1 MSNELLEEALKPEYF
16 KDDEVVDTSNVYQ
29 TYSTDF
35 GGPIDFDA
43 ISNYNYNPSPLDLV
57 SNTDYRKYET
67 DYIDN
72 LKYDMTPGLELIH
85 GTDENEAMINELR
98 QKLAAK
104 QEWDKKVKDKG
115 YLPALWDDF
124 TEEAETLSKAIVS
137 GAKTVKDITTG
148 VVEEATEYVES
159 NPIDAAINLASIH
172 PYIRAGKYSR
182 LVGKTAW
189 DWVNPF
195 SKTRKIDYTLWPTI
209 RPNALTNFPTPFQF
223 PANLLRHGFNIK
235 MFDEFAKHTMGVVQE
250 RALPYLSSKAPDSWL
265 LNKWIGKNMIEHFRS
280 ETTHDIPYF
289 IPDNEVRELYRNNYL
304 DWHQKHDNYQPGE
317 FLDNKTQ
324 EFYNTLEKLFEYG
337 EKKYGLNFPVFAV
350 KEGES
355 STAITVFGGLGR
367 SDRIF
372 IGSEFGNSSKG
383 EKSVGGALKDA
394 GFFGHSGYINAALE
408 EYIHSVKGHQMILPG
423 QTSALFLQIV
433 KDMSV
438 TGLETYHEMDAQYQE
453 DYYGAESIHHLFGD
467 ELAQILI
474 TGVTKGDKEMQRAFD
489 KWYNKVGAIQHEA
502 FNLEGIL
509 DKPFEFKGETPNYPE
524 QIWQSLWDVFD
535 KED

>member
-1 MSNELLEEALKPEYF
+1 VSNKLLEEALKPEYF

-29 TYSTDF
+29 THSTDF

-57 SNTDYRKYET
+57 SDTDYRKYET

-72 LKYDMTPGLELIH
+72 MYVDLISNSESLNY
-85 GTDENEAMINELR
+85 TYQI
-98 QKLAAK
+98 QK
-104 QEWDKKVKDKG
+104 DGSIKKVYKDKDEDG
-115 YLPALWDDF
+115 GPSILDSTIDA
-124 TEEAETLSKAIVS
+124 AA
-137 GAKTVKDITTG
+137 
-148 VVEEATEYVES
+148 EYVKS
-159 NPIDAAINLASIH
+159 NPIDAAINVASFH

-195 SKTRKIDYTLWPTI
+195 SKTRKIDYIPWPTI
-209 RPNALTNFPTPFQF
+209 RPNALTNFPTPFQL
-223 PANLLRHGFNIK
+223 PANLLRHGFNLK
-235 MFDEFAKHTMGVVQE
+235 MFDEFVKHSTGVMQE
-250 RALPYLSSKAPDSWL
+250 KVVPYLSSKAPDSWL
-265 LNKWIGKNMIEHFRS
+265 LNKMIGKNMIEHSGS
-280 ETTHDIPYF
+280 ETTRDIPYF

-350 KEGES
+350 KEAES
-355 STAITVFGGLGR
+355 STAVTVFGGLGR

-372 IGSEFGNSSKG
+372 IGSEFGNAAKG

-408 EYIHSVKGHQMILPG
+408 EYIHSVKAHQMILPG
-423 QTSALFLQIV
+423 QTSALFLQII

-438 TGLETYHEMDAQYQE
+438 TGLETYHELDAQYQE

-489 KWYNKVGAIQHEA
+489 KWYDKVGAIQHEA

-524 QIWQSLWDVFD
+524 QIWQGLWDVFD